1 MSFHAFG
8 VSEGGGTCISLES
21 MLPLS
26 KTMTPPKKMMSQAA
40 QVDVNM

>member
-8 VSEGGGTCISLES
+8 VSEGGRYMYFPREHVTLV
-21 MLPLS
+21 
-26 KTMTPPKKMMSQAA
+26 KNHDPPKKMMSQAA